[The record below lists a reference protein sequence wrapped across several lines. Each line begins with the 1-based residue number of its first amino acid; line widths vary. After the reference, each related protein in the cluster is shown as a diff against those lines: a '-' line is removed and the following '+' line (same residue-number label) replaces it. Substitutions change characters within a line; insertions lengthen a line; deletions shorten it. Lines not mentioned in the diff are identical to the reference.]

1 MLELY
6 PLTIIAAPQ
15 GQQQIPMANP
25 FTQKIRQEFEKLEY
39 ELHNVL
45 PKELKKARA
54 HGDLSE
60 NAEYSAA
67 KERQDFVSAR
77 LGQLRKRL
85 AGLAL
90 VNMENI
96 PRDRVGLGST
106 VTLYDVGK
114 DSEVEYKLVLS
125 EEADVGKGLISTTSP
140 IGRALIGKQ
149 DGGLHPGKDSLR
161 AEGI

>member
-1 MLELY
+1 
-6 PLTIIAAPQ
+6 
-15 GQQQIPMANP
+15 MANP
-25 FTQKIRQEFEKLEY
+25 FTHKIRQEFEKLEY

-60 NAEYSAA
+60 NAEYTAA

-85 AGLAL
+85 ADLAL
-90 VNMENI
+90 VSMENI

-140 IGRALIGKQ
+140 IGRALMGKEA
-149 DGGLHPGKDSLR
+149 GDSVKVATPSGPREFEILEFR
-161 AEGI
+161 TIHEDA